1 MMQRGSKIV
10 VVDNS
15 GAKKIQIINLLKKNK
30 KNRVTIGDI
39 VITAIKS
46 TNTKNKN
53 LLSQVCPGV
62 ITEVKSKNFRKNGSN
77 FKSDRSAMILLNSQ
91 NEPLGTRISGLIGYE
106 LKLLPNSKIIAISA
120 NHI

>member
-106 LKLLPNSKIIAISA
+106 LKLANSKIITISS
-120 NHI
+120 NNI